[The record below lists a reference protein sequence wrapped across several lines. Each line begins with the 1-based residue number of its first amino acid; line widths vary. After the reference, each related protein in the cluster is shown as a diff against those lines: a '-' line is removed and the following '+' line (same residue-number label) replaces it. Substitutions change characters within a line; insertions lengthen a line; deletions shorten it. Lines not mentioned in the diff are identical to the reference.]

1 MRKIFVLQEDNTL
14 SETLSLWAKGLSEA
28 FNHEIE
34 TIIYNPQDSSE
45 QFAARIE
52 EADASLVLIELT
64 NRGKSQ
70 LYLNLCSALRVPY
83 LFVLPNVEF
92 VAERLSLPITFLIE
106 DKEKIPFASAF
117 GRFCHSEIIV
127 YKPKDYGDKAQETIN
142 QAQTLFDSFSL
153 QYTIHQANK
162 GSYDVESEA
171 AIAAVGDNVD
181 MVIISASREYGLD
194 DIIFGSKEKKILKT
208 AQAPILLINPRA
220 DLYALCD

>member
-1 MRKIFVLQEDNTL
+1 MRKIFVLQEDYTL
-14 SETLSLWAKGLSEA
+14 SETLSVWAKGLSEA